1 MKKYIYIAVTV
12 ISVLLNIFFLYGRFH
27 EDAVSQ
33 PVQYESLSVKE
44 YSEGKNF
51 VLLNEGNPVSEESD
65 SYLGIADFYGNLVT
79 VMKLNGH
86 YEYLAYDRDN
96 NELYATS
103 YAEVMKITDTGCEKT
118 EESVE
123 RNTELCKTLVSF
135 GQDTVQIRTQYLYDN
150 DPRIGFTS
158 DYGYNAEIKI
168 ESLGNYVPVSVA
180 VK

>member
-1 MKKYIYIAVTV
+1 MKKHIYIAVTV
-12 ISVLLNIFFLYGRFH
+12 ISVLLNIFFLYERFH
-27 EDAVSQ
+27 EDTVSK

-79 VMKLNGH
+79 VMKLDSH

-103 YAEVMKITDTGCEKT
+103 YTGVMKITDKGYDKT
-118 EESVE
+118 EESVD
-123 RNTELCKTLVSF
+123 RNTELCKTSVSF
-135 GQDTVQIRTQYLYDN
+135 GKDTVQIRTQYLYDN
-150 DPRIGFTS
+150 DPRIGFAS
-158 DYGYNAEIKI
+158 DYGYNAEIKTA
-168 ESLGNYVPVSVA
+168 SLGDFVPVSVA